1 MESKERDANKK
12 KPKIKIYKQKL
23 NENKKKE
30 KELKKKEFKI
40 HKQKFDENKKK
51 EDEEPSSIFKK
62 RRRFQLSEN
71 YLVPR
76 EESERRLQLGCIG
89 LAFSLTIIGSA
100 LTLAYCLTFNAS
112 LSIILTPNK
121 TTEKKSCM

>member
-1 MESKERDANKK
+1 MMESKKRDANKK
-12 KPKIKIYKQKL
+12 KPKIYKQKL

-76 EESERRLQLGCIG
+76 EESERRLHRLHRSSIFINYYWFCIDC
-89 LAFSLTIIGSA
+89 SL
-100 LTLAYCLTFNAS
+100 
-112 LSIILTPNK
+112 LSNF
-121 TTEKKSCM
+121 

>member
-1 MESKERDANKK
+1 MMESKKRDANKK
-12 KPKIKIYKQKL
+12 KPKIYKQKL

-121 TTEKKSCM
+121 TTEEKMCM